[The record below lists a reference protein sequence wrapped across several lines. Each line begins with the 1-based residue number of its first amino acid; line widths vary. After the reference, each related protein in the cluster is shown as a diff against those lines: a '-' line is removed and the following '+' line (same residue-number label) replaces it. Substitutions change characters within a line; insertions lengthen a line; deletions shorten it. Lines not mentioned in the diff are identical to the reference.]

1 MRVITIG
8 KRLVPADQIA
18 FVDPFDPASNPE
30 FKSDKAFKGRVVLL
44 NRDTVLAETTPQEFA
59 EAHGLRLL
67 TDDNIAV
74 NQAVAFQVETF
85 TRTESF
91 NPDKAYL
98 TRLKWRDL
106 DGNVHSKLLV
116 TQPETVI
123 TELMRRE
130 AELAVSP
137 TGSPRRPP
145 RTRRGSRKIEAV
157 RS

>member
-18 FVDPFDPASNPE
+18 LVEPFDPASNPE
-30 FKSDKAFKGRVVLL
+30 FKSDKAFKSRVVLL
-44 NRDTVLAETTPQEFA
+44 NRDTVLSETTPQEFA

-67 TDDNIAV
+67 ADDNVGV
-74 NQAVAFQVETF
+74 NQAVAFHVETF
-85 TRTESF
+85 TPTENF
-91 NPDKAYL
+91 KPDKAYL

-106 DGNVHSKLLV
+106 DGNAYSKLLV

-130 AELAVSP
+130 AELPVSP
-137 TGSPRRPP
+137 AESPRRPP
-145 RTRRGSRKIEAV
+145 RARRGSRKIEAT

>member
-8 KRLVPADQIA
+8 KRLVPAEQIA
-18 FVDPFDPASNPE
+18 FVEPFDPASNPE
-30 FKSDKAFKGRVVLL
+30 FKSDKAFKSRVVLL
-44 NRDTVLAETTPQEFA
+44 NRDTVLTETTPQEFA

-67 TDDNIAV
+67 ADDGIAV
-74 NQAVAFQVETF
+74 NQAIAFHVETF

-98 TRLKWRDL
+98 TRLKWRDI
-106 DGNVHSKLLV
+106 DGNAHSKLLV
-116 TQPETVI
+116 TQPEMVVAQV
-123 TELMRRE
+123 LGHE

-137 TGSPRRPP
+137 TEPARRPP
-145 RTRRGSRKIEAV
+145 RTRRGARKIEAA